1 MVINSEQK
9 LKSLIR
15 DNQVPNI
22 CLVMGNENALV
33 TSCANKICSSFSNDK
48 TLLDGSG
55 IDFKK
60 LESDSEVISFFG
72 GKRVFFIRELAA
84 SQIDELSNTI
94 KDFSIDSV
102 LVITLD
108 AELNDKKKQSA
119 KTLKGLIELVDNV
132 GLVCIFDKPDFITL
146 VNYVISYLSK
156 KNKNISIDNAE
167 YLVRHCGFDLL
178 TLFNECDKLIAYS
191 ENDNITKSEIDIC
204 TTVVLEDAIFDI
216 QKMMLQGNKKRTFK
230 LIEDL
235 IIQKNPP
242 AKILSILENN
252 FAEYY
257 KILFGKNI
265 GLSSKEIG
273 EAIKENR
280 FWVIKNALS
289 DASHV
294 NISRIFKVCQIL
306 LNADENLKSK
316 VTDERICLENAV
328 NESLIALFGD
338 KL

>member
-1 MVINSEQK
+1 MSTTR
-9 LKSLIR
+9 L
-15 DNQVPNI
+15 
-22 CLVMGNENALV
+22 
-33 TSCANKICSSFSNDK
+33 FSVK
-48 TLLDGSG
+48 AR
-55 IDFKK
+55 I
-60 LESDSEVISFFG
+60 
-72 GKRVFFIRELAA
+72 
-84 SQIDELSNTI
+84 
-94 KDFSIDSV
+94 
-102 LVITLD
+102 
-108 AELNDKKKQSA
+108 
-119 KTLKGLIELVDNV
+119 
-132 GLVCIFDKPDFITL
+132 
-146 VNYVISYLSK
+146 ISYFSFTTS
-156 KNKNISIDNAE
+156 SIA
-167 YLVRHCGFDLL
+167 
-178 TLFNECDKLIAYS
+178 
-191 ENDNITKSEIDIC
+191 
-204 TTVVLEDAIFDI
+204 
-216 QKMMLQGNKKRTFK
+216 RTNFS
-230 LIEDL
+230 
-235 IIQKNPP
+235 
-242 AKILSILENN
+242 SILENN